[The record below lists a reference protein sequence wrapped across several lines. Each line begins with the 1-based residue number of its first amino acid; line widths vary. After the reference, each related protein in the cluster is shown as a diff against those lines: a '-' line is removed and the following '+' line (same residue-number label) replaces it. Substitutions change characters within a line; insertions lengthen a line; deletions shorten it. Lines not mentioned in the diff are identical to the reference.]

1 MRKSFQDTKVHSF
14 FTSWYRFILSVSTLP
29 VDHIFTCASPMHI
42 LPAYRILFEKLWR
55 YRFVLNMFYRRE
67 LASFASRVT
76 NQLLAFCFVFLINKG
91 RYFAFWSTQLL
102 KTKLYRR
109 GYIVIMLGIFVAF
122 FSATS
127 LPVSVTI
134 YFHGI
139 FSHENQI
146 QDPLNHRFIMSMFIF
161 NPVVARDK
169 QGIFFFLHEHQL
181 SLLYQHTCNFT
192 YSVSWPSKRFFTLV
206 VQINAENTTIVTDQ
220 RE

>member
-1 MRKSFQDTKVHSF
+1 M
-14 FTSWYRFILSVSTLP
+14 
-29 VDHIFTCASPMHI
+29 
-42 LPAYRILFEKLWR
+42 
-55 YRFVLNMFYRRE
+55 
-67 LASFASRVT
+67 
-76 NQLLAFCFVFLINKG
+76 FLINKG

-169 QGIFFFLHEHQL
+169 QGRFFFFYMNISYHFYISTRAILLTLSPDPVNAFLHSSSKSTQKTQPLWPTNENR
-181 SLLYQHTCNFT
+181 SLHWRMF
-192 YSVSWPSKRFFTLV
+192 
-206 VQINAENTTIVTDQ
+206 QILACKGHFSLNQ
-220 RE
+220 RKQQQ